1 MADALDELES
11 HALGKRPAAAAAA
24 ASSST
29 FASGPAKRARGPS
42 AAQLLAEA
50 ELELERSKVDVDVM
64 DANSLKGLILHVEKQ
79 INQNTQLRM
88 KYVDQPER
96 FMDSELELYQAL
108 KGLHAVAAAPELY
121 PVFVKT
127 RCVPSLIGL
136 LAHENVDISSD
147 VLDLVQEMTSAEDAT
162 PDDLLV
168 LVDALLEHE
177 AAATLVDHM
186 KRLDEAKEEEAAAVH
201 STLSIFESVLEARP
215 DAAVTLAQ
223 SAGLLSWLLQRVR
236 VRGFHAIKLYASELL
251 SMLLQ
256 QNASNQAYLG
266 ATCDGVIGLLTA
278 VAQYKRKEPQDLEEA
293 ELVENLFNA
302 LSSALSLEASQVLF
316 LRAEGLELMLLTL
329 KEAKYAAR
337 GALRAL
343 DAALVANGA
352 NAERFADLRGFKT
365 LFPLLGGAPPPPPS
379 FAKGRGEREAAQRAH
394 DAHVVGILGTL
405 FYQLE
410 GEHRQRLL
418 GKFAEEG
425 GAKIETLLAMR
436 GAYEI
441 HVGSAEAAAARAVAA
456 DVDDGEDDDDDDER
470 PSAEDRLYLA
480 RLDAGLTTL
489 QLIDTLLGFLVTS
502 RAKPLRVG
510 VLQGLYVQVPP
521 ACLLMA
527 SDCLWE
533 SLMASDGL

>member
-1 MADALDELES
+1 M
-11 HALGKRPAAAAAA
+11 
-24 ASSST
+24 
-29 FASGPAKRARGPS
+29 
-42 AAQLLAEA
+42 
-50 ELELERSKVDVDVM
+50 
-64 DANSLKGLILHVEKQ
+64 
-79 INQNTQLRM
+79 
-88 KYVDQPER
+88 
-96 FMDSELELYQAL
+96 
-108 KGLHAVAAAPELY
+108 
-121 PVFVKT
+121 
-127 RCVPSLIGL
+127 
-136 LAHENVDISSD
+136 
-147 VLDLVQEMTSAEDAT
+147 
-162 PDDLLV
+162 
-168 LVDALLEHE
+168 
-177 AAATLVDHM
+177 
-186 KRLDEAKEEEAAAVH
+186 
-201 STLSIFESVLEARP
+201 
-215 DAAVTLAQ
+215 
-223 SAGLLSWLLQRVR
+223 
-236 VRGFHAIKLYASELL
+236 
-251 SMLLQ
+251 
-256 QNASNQAYLG
+256 
-266 ATCDGVIGLLTA
+266 
-278 VAQYKRKEPQDLEEA
+278 
-293 ELVENLFNA
+293 
-302 LSSALSLEASQVLF
+302 LF

-394 DAHVVGILGTL
+394 DAHVIGILSTL

-436 GAYEI
+436 GAYET

-470 PSAEDRLYLA
+470 PSAEERLYLA

-533 SLMASDGL
+533 PLMASDGL

>member
-1 MADALDELES
+1 MADALEELES
-11 HALGKRPAAAAAA
+11 HALGKRPAAAAT

-88 KYVDQPER
+88 KYADQPER

-147 VLDLVQEMTSAEDAT
+147 VLDLMQEMTSAEDAT

-215 DAAVTLAQ
+215 DAAVALAQ

-337 GALRAL
+337 GALRVL

-436 GAYEI
+436 GAYET
-441 HVGSAEAAAARAVAA
+441 HVGAAEAAAARAVAA
-456 DVDDGEDDDDDDER
+456 DVDDGDDDDDDDER

-510 VLQGLYVQVPP
+510 VLQGLYVQVR
-521 ACLLMA
+521 AHLLMA
-527 SDCLWE
+527 SECF
-533 SLMASDGL
+533 